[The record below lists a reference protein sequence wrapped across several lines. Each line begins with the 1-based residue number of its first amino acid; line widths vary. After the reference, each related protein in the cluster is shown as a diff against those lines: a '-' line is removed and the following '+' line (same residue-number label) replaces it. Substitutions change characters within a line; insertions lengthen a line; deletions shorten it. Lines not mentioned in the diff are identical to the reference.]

1 MCNETNGW
9 GHLEGC
15 PYNESKQ
22 EQPTELEEALQ
33 EAWKQK
39 TAKWRVEERLEAKN
53 LRLAIIINV
62 LETMDGKDYLIN
74 ELKKVIEL

>member
-1 MCNETNGW
+1 METNGW

-15 PYNESKQ
+15 PANESEQ

-53 LRLAIIINV
+53 KAVQSLIDMYK
-62 LETMDGKDYLIN
+62 TMDSKEYIIN
-74 ELKKVIEL
+74 ELTKIIEL